1 MKQLLHCIASHHTAA
16 RHCCI
21 ASHHTATRDT
31 VASHR
36 ITRPCGSCVEM
47 GNKREKKSKKDGL
60 CFESENSARR
70 CARQARKVDFSL
82 LRLANAARL
91 AFKVADLTV
100 PQLDPPTVRTLA
112 DPSLREGVDHSGCVT
127 WQREVLIN
135 QCEQTLAAIVEVSEF
150 ICVLCLHVLVAILSE
165 CEGECQMCAFVV
177 CDCRGE

>member
-1 MKQLLHCIASHHTAA
+1 MTCWVPPKHVTI
-16 RHCCI
+16 
-21 ASHHTATRDT
+21 

-36 ITRPCGSCVEM
+36 ITQPHDTVALHRITQPHDTVALHRITQPHATLLHRIASHGRVGCVLRWETK
-47 GNKREKKSKKDGL
+47 GRRRTKKNGL
-60 CFESENSARR
+60 CFESESSPRR

-82 LRLANAARL
+82 LRLANAASL

-135 QCEQTLAAIVEVSEF
+135 QCE
-150 ICVLCLHVLVAILSE
+150 
-165 CEGECQMCAFVV
+165 
-177 CDCRGE
+177 